1 MRTGGLYGPD
11 VSFLSIEKCDLEIAE
26 TFVNKDAVI
35 VLGAD
40 GLQDLAIVDAGDAVM
55 PPTDIEIS
63 LVVAMVQRQ
72 TLLRT
77 VQRLRSAQCSLA
89 VRLINILWVVLN

>member
-11 VSFLSIEKCDLEIAE
+11 VSFLSIEKCDLEIAG
-26 TFVNKDAVI
+26 T

-55 PPTDIEIS
+55 PPTNIEIS